1 MKIAFLGLGGVGG
14 YFGAKFAR
22 QYNNPSPYHLAN
34 GIAEIVFLAREKTA
48 AAIRENGIQLIT
60 PEEEFTAHPHEVL
73 TPGDEMSPVDYLFVS
88 VKSYDLES
96 SLNQFRNC
104 IAPETAIIPLLNGV
118 DAEDRIRALFPQN
131 DVWSGCAY
139 IVARISAPGV
149 ITKTGA
155 IHDLY
160 FGSKHGDSDDQRQLF
175 KLIQE
180 AHDEVYLAEG
190 QSISKVLWEKFIFIS
205 ALASLT
211 SYLDVCVGK
220 ILDNADNTALLNG
233 LLSEVCAVA
242 RAEKIAVAEDII
254 AVTLAKMKKLP
265 YEATSSMHRDFQAGN
280 ATEHDSLT
288 GYVTKLARKHGIATP
303 QYDRVLEGLNSR
315 R

>member
-22 QYNNPSPYHLAN
+22 QYNNMDSLAN

-48 AAIRENGIQLIT
+48 AAIRENGIKLIA
-60 PEEEFTAHPHEVL
+60 PEEEFTAHPHEVI
-73 TPGDEMSPVDYLFVS
+73 TPNDEMTPVDYLFVS

-118 DAEDRIRALFPQN
+118 DAEDRIRELFPHN

-160 FGSKHGDSDDQRQLF
+160 FGSKQADSEDQNHLF
-175 KLIQE
+175 DLIQE
-180 AHDEVYLAEG
+180 AHDNVWLCEK

-205 ALASLT
+205 PLASLT

-220 ILDNADNTALLNG
+220 ILDNEDNTALLNS
-233 LLSEVCAVA
+233 LVHEVFAVA
-242 RAEKIAVAEDII
+242 RAEKINVAEDII
-254 AVTLAKMKKLP
+254 DVTLAKMKKLP
-265 YEATSSMHRDFQAGN
+265 YEATSSMHRDFMAGN
-280 ATEHDSLT
+280 PTEHDSLT
-288 GYVTKLARKHGIATP
+288 AYVTKLARKHGIATP
-303 QYDRVLEGLNSR
+303 HYDRVLEGLNSR
-315 R
+315 Q